1 MLSQQQWD
9 TMIQTS
15 QDGFGPFNGIP
26 GISSSCNKHYGIL
39 HTVRTYI
46 DIQKIMALNFWHTTQ
61 LLCQFTGLFQDNLG
75 NLGKTV
81 PEIQNQ
87 SEFKLGKSW

>member
-1 MLSQQQWD
+1 M
-9 TMIQTS
+9 
-15 QDGFGPFNGIP
+15 
-26 GISSSCNKHYGIL
+26 
-39 HTVRTYI
+39 

-87 SEFKLGKSW
+87 SELELGKRW

>member
-1 MLSQQQWD
+1 M
-9 TMIQTS
+9 
-15 QDGFGPFNGIP
+15 
-26 GISSSCNKHYGIL
+26 
-39 HTVRTYI
+39 
-46 DIQKIMALNFWHTTQ
+46 DIQKIMALNFWHTTL

-87 SEFKLGKSW
+87 SELELGKRW